1 MDPFHLPG
9 VPSREVRT
17 RLTWLFVGIAVA
29 LLGAVAYWKVIR
41 PDTATLKGAGM
52 SVEVPRTWDGRTYWK
67 PGLRVM
73 QAASLRLSPQE
84 DDADVGEATVRRL
97 GSRDIFISV
106 WYLSD
111 WPPAGGNGDA
121 APLTLPPRIARSDFG
136 SFEGQIGPSQAQLVG
151 LIDGK
156 LVQVRVLF
164 GTRTPSEGQLAE
176 ANKVIETLEIT

>member
-1 MDPFHLPG
+1 
-9 VPSREVRT
+9 VRT
-17 RLTWLFVGIAVA
+17 RRTWLFVGIAVA
-29 LLGAVAYWKVIR
+29 LLGTAAYWKLIR
-41 PDTATLKGAGM
+41 ADTATLKGAGM
-52 SVEVPRTWDGRTYWK
+52 RVEVPRTWDGRTYENTTR
-67 PGLRVM
+67 LRVL

-84 DDADVGEATVRRL
+84 DDGDVGEATVRRL

-106 WYLSD
+106 WYWPN

-136 SFEGQIGPSQAQLVG
+136 SFEGQIAPSQAQLVG

-164 GTRTPSEGQLAE
+164 GTRTPSDGQLAE
-176 ANKVIETLEIT
+176 ANEVLKTLEIT